1 MMQNFKPRRRK
12 DAEEFM
18 INLFSLRL
26 GVSAVNTKANHD
38 L

>member
-1 MMQNFKPRRRK
+1 MMQNFEPRRRK
-12 DAEEFM
+12 DAEEYM

-26 GVSAVNTKANHD
+26 SVSAVKTKANYD

>member
-1 MMQNFKPRRRK
+1 MMQNFEPRRRQ

-18 INLFSLRL
+18 IDLFSLRL
-26 GVSAVNTKANHD
+26 GVSAVKTKANYD